1 MSKTAVTLPL
11 LSDTMETGR
20 LTRWLKKPGDPVKA
34 GDVLAEVESDK
45 AAMDLEAFAD
55 GYLAGPVAPTDTEI
69 PVKSTIAWIVDD
81 PAQAKAEGSSS
92 EALPPAAPADTG
104 TSPSATAQSAA
115 GSAPVSP
122 PPVAAAT
129 STGPTP
135 QPVATASA
143 SCPTSDTPTA
153 VVAAAL
159 AARRDVAGGAS
170 PFARELATELGLD
183 LAQIPGGRGK
193 HIGAAQVLAA
203 ALGLRSATLD
213 FAPGYRLERPSP
225 LKAAM
230 AENIARSVRI
240 PTFHVTIAADL
251 APLHAAAQAQHDSF
265 TLLLVRACAL
275 AVRTHPDFN
284 ACWTSAGLARR
295 ERIDVAI
302 AVDTPDGL
310 ITPVLRDAL
319 RPLDELAED
328 WRTLK
333 GKVEKRRLTP
343 ADYSGAT
350 FYISNLGQYRKVE
363 QFDAIVPVG
372 ATAVLAVSAPGTGG
386 LTRLTLSCDHRVVA
400 GADAARFLAT
410 LAEHLAEPDA
420 LMN

>member
-34 GDVLAEVESDK
+34 GDVLAEVKSDK

-251 APLHAAAQAQHDSF
+251 APLHAAAQAQH
-265 TLLLVRACAL
+265 
-275 AVRTHPDFN
+275 
-284 ACWTSAGLARR
+284 
-295 ERIDVAI
+295 E
-302 AVDTPDGL
+302 L
-310 ITPVLRDAL
+310 IHL
-319 RPLDELAED
+319 
-328 WRTLK
+328 
-333 GKVEKRRLTP
+333 
-343 ADYSGAT
+343 
-350 FYISNLGQYRKVE
+350 
-363 QFDAIVPVG
+363 
-372 ATAVLAVSAPGTGG
+372 
-386 LTRLTLSCDHRVVA
+386 VA
-400 GADAARFLAT
+400 GARLCSRGPHASGLQRLLDICGTSAARAYRCCDRRRY
-410 LAEHLAEPDA
+410 ARRPDHPRA
-420 LMN
+420 ARRPASAGRTR

>member
-1 MSKTAVTLPL
+1 MSRTAVTLPL

-20 LTRWLKKPGDPVKA
+20 LTRWLKQPGDPVKV
-34 GDVLAEVESDK
+34 GDALAEVESDK

-104 TSPSATAQSAA
+104 TSPSAAAHSAA

-122 PPVAAAT
+122 PPAAAAT
-129 STGPTP
+129 PTGPTP
-135 QPVATASA
+135 QPAASA
-143 SCPTSDTPTA
+143 SCAASDTPTE

-159 AARRDVAGGAS
+159 AARGDAAGGAS
-170 PFARELATELGLD
+170 PFAQELATELGLD
-183 LAQIPGGRGK
+183 LAQIRGGRGK
-193 HIGAAQVLAA
+193 RIGAAQVLAA
-203 ALGLRSATLD
+203 ALGPRSPTLN
-213 FAPGYRLERPSP
+213 FAPDYRLERPSP

-230 AENIARSVRI
+230 AENIARSVRT

-275 AVRTHPDFN
+275 ALRAHPDFN

-310 ITPVLRDAL
+310 ITPVLRDAR

-328 WRTLK
+328 WRILK
-333 GKVEKRRLTP
+333 GKVGKRRLTP

-350 FYISNLGQYRKVE
+350 FYISNLGQYPKVE
-363 QFDAIVPVG
+363 QFDAIVPAG
-372 ATAVLAVSAPGTGG
+372 ATAVLAVSAPGTDG

-400 GADAARFLAT
+400 GVDAACFLAT